1 MGNVGAKFVS
11 LTEETRKWETTTA
24 KITKC
29 IAYFISKYFIIDA
42 MKFVEA
48 LLFAFRW

>member
-11 LTEETRKWETTTA
+11 LTEETRQWETTNA

-29 IAYFISKYFIIDA
+29 IAYFISKCFIIDA
-42 MKFVEA
+42 LKFVEA
-48 LLFAFRW
+48 RLCAFR